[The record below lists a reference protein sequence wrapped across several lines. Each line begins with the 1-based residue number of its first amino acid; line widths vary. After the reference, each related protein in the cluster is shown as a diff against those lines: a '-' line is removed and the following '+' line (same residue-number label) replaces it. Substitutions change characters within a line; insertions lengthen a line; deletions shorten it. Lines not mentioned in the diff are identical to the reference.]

1 MREIFDNSYAR
12 LPDRFYTKLPPV
24 TVADPQVL
32 RVNDALARE
41 LGIDPDSL
49 TAEVL
54 TGNTLL
60 PGSEPLA
67 QVYAGHQFGG
77 WVPRLG
83 DGRAILLGEVTGDFG
98 RRDIQLKGSGV
109 TPYSRNG
116 DGRAWVGPVMRE
128 YIVSEAMHALGVPT
142 TRALGAALTGE
153 GVQRERRYPGAVLMR
168 VAASHIRVGTFQYF
182 AARGDRPALRLLLD
196 HCIARHYPQ
205 ADGPLSFF
213 AEVVA
218 AQARLIANWMSLGF
232 IHGVMNTDNMAVS
245 GETIDYGP
253 CAFMDAYHP
262 HTVFSSIDQQGR
274 YAFQSQA
281 NMAVWNLAQLA
292 TSLLPLMDGDP
303 DHAAEEATRVLES
316 FAEYFSPEWMRLFR
330 AKIGLVTEEDGDEA
344 LITGLLSRMASSQAD
359 FTATFT
365 ALTQGDASQHI
376 TDNGA
381 WDSWAPD
388 WTGRLER
395 EPGDP
400 KRTMRAANPVLIP
413 RNHRVEEA
421 IQAGIDGDYAPF
433 HRLVDAL
440 AQPFDPR
447 SDDLDLATPPKPDE
461 RVLRTFCGT

>member
-1 MREIFDNSYAR
+1 MRDIFDNSYAR
-12 LPDRFYTKLPPV
+12 LPDRFFTKLPPV
-24 TVADPQVL
+24 PVAQPQVL
-32 RVNDALARE
+32 RINDALARA
-41 LGIDPDSL
+41 LGLDPATL

-54 TGNTLL
+54 TGNFLL

-128 YIVSEAMHALGVPT
+128 YIVSEAMHAFGVPT

-153 GVQRERRYPGAVLMR
+153 GVQRERRFPGAVLMR

-182 AARGDRPALRLLLD
+182 AARGDTAGLRLLLE

-205 ADGPLSFF
+205 ADGPLTFL

-218 AQARLIANWMSLGF
+218 AQARLVAKWMSLGF

-262 HTVFSSIDQQGR
+262 RTVFSSIDQQGR
-274 YAFQSQA
+274 YAFQAQP

-292 TSLLPLMDGDP
+292 TALLPLFDGDP

-316 FAEYFSPEWMRLFR
+316 FADHFSPEWMRLFR
-330 AKIGLVTEEDGDEA
+330 AKIGLITDEDGDEA

-365 ALTQGDASQHI
+365 ALFHGDASAHI
-376 TDNGA
+376 TDDGA

-388 WTGRLER
+388 WSARLER
-395 EPGDP
+395 EPRDP
-400 KRTMRAANPVLIP
+400 KKTMRAANPVLIP
-413 RNHRVEEA
+413 RNHRVEEV
-421 IQAGIDGDYAPF
+421 IQAGIDGDHAPF

-440 AQPFDPR
+440 SRPFDPNPE
-447 SDDLDLATPPKPDE
+447 DLDLATPPKPDE

>member
-1 MREIFDNSYAR
+1 MRDIFDNSYAR

-24 TVADPQVL
+24 PVTGPQVL
-32 RVNDALARE
+32 RVNDALARK
-41 LGIDPDSL
+41 LGLDPASL
-49 TAEVL
+49 SAEVL
-54 TGNTLL
+54 TGNALL
-60 PGSEPLA
+60 PGTDPLA

-83 DGRAILLGEVTGDFG
+83 DGRAILLGEVTGDVG
-98 RRDIQLKGSGV
+98 RRDIQLKGSGI

-128 YIVSEAMHALGVPT
+128 YIVSEAMHALGIPT

-196 HCIARHYPQ
+196 HAIARHYPD
-205 ADGPLSFF
+205 ADGPLSFL
-213 AEVVA
+213 AKVVE
-218 AQARLIANWMSLGF
+218 AQARLVAKWMSVGF

-253 CAFMDAYHP
+253 CAFMDTYHP
-262 HTVFSSIDQQGR
+262 RMVFSSIDQQGR
-274 YAFQSQA
+274 YAFQEQP
-281 NMAVWNLAQLA
+281 NVAVWNLAQLA

-303 DHAAEEATRVLES
+303 EHAADEATRVLEG
-316 FAEYFSPEWMRLFR
+316 FADHFSPEWMRLFR
-330 AKIGLVTEEDGDEA
+330 AKVGLTTQEDGDEA

-365 ALTQGDASQHI
+365 ALTGGDPGDHI
-376 TDNGA
+376 TDEGA

-388 WTGRLER
+388 WQARLAR

-400 KRTMRAANPVLIP
+400 KATMRAANPVLIP
-413 RNHRVEEA
+413 RNHRVEQA
-421 IQAGIDGDYAPF
+421 IQAGIGGDYAPF

-440 AQPFDPR
+440 ARPFDPR
-447 SDDLDLATPPKPDE
+447 PEDANLATPPRVDE